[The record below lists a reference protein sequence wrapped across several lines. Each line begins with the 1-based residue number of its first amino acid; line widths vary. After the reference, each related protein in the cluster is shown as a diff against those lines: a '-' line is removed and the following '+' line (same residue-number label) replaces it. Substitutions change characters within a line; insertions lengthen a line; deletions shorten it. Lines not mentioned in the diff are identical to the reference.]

1 MKKLQAIGR
10 KMSAGILTACL
21 TVGMLAGTFTSGTA
35 EQVSGAITGFTSN
48 DFLKC
53 YGTSIRNNYG
63 NGNTV
68 HLRGTNAGGLFVQ
81 ESWMCS
87 TNVRDQ
93 KTLMSNLKDRF
104 GENQMYSLLDY
115 YEDNYWT

>member
-10 KMSAGILTACL
+10 KMSAGILTVCL

-53 YGTSIRNNYG
+53 Y
-63 NGNTV
+63 
-68 HLRGTNAGGLFVQ
+68 
-81 ESWMCS
+81 
-87 TNVRDQ
+87 
-93 KTLMSNLKDRF
+93 
-104 GENQMYSLLDY
+104 
-115 YEDNYWT
+115 